1 MLDKVKLA
9 LQISVETF
17 DSELTDLIDAAK
29 TDLGIAGVSLPAT
42 LDAICERAI
51 TSYCCYH
58 FELEHGDGSKAE
70 RLKKA
75 YDEQKA
81 QLSMAT
87 GYTVW

>member
-9 LQISVETF
+9 LQISTNTF

-29 TDLGIAGVSLPAT
+29 IDLGIAGVDLPST
-42 LDAICERAI
+42 LDTISERAI

-58 FELEHGDGSKAE
+58 FELEHGDGSKAD

-75 YDEQKA
+75 YDEQKS

-87 GYTVW
+87 GYTQW